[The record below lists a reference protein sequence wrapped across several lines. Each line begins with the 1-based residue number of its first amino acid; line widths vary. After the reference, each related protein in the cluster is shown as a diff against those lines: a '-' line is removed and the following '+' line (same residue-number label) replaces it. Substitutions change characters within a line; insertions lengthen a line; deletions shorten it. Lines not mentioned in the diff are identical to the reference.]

1 MLKVFLTSAFRKEYK
16 LMKKRGYDMTLLK
29 ELIIKLSQEQPLEPK
44 YKDHALSGNFVGL
57 RECHIKPDWLLIYK
71 IESDKLIL
79 VLSQTGTHADLFGKY
94 I

>member
-1 MLKVFLTSAFRKEYK
+1 MLKVFLASAFRKEYK

-79 VLSQTGTHADLFGKY
+79 VLSLTGTHADLFGK
-94 I
+94 

>member
-79 VLSQTGTHADLFGKY
+79 VLSQTGTHANLFGK
-94 I
+94 

>member
-71 IESDKLIL
+71 IKSDKLIL
-79 VLSQTGTHADLFGKY
+79 VLSQTGTHADLFGK
-94 I
+94 